1 MTKDEGRP
9 TKDDRRIINR
19 LSSVV
24 GRRLFRASALLA
36 LLFGI
41 DKLIG
46 LGRQVLVGRAYGVTA
61 ALDAYNAANN
71 LPDLIFAI
79 ISGGALAIA
88 FIPFLIETLDRD
100 GRAAAWDLFS
110 RVANWAFVITAG
122 LAIVIA
128 LFAEPL
134 VRNVVVP
141 GFKPDDQNLVITL
154 MRLNLIATLIFSIS
168 GLVIGG
174 LQANQHF
181 LLPALA
187 PILYNVGQIIG
198 VQFLA
203 GRLGIFGL
211 AYGVII
217 GAVLHLAIQVPGLIR
232 FGFRWTPSL
241 QWRHPEIQRVARVM
255 GPRVVTVAI
264 VYSIF
269 VATDNFASG
278 LYEGAVSAIAYG
290 WLILQLPET
299 VIGTAIATALL
310 PTLSELASRN
320 DRQALKKT
328 LRTAIA
334 AILAL
339 TIPTTIV
346 AILVIRPVVRLVFEG
361 RAFTA
366 EGTDLV
372 TAAAQMFLLGLTGH
386 SLLEIAARTFYARQN
401 AIVPLIAA
409 SLTAATF
416 VGLCLALIPFMGHA
430 GIALANTLA
439 FTAEALGLLWLLRRQ
454 NVL

>member
-1 MTKDEGRP
+1 MK
-9 TKDDRRIINR
+9 
-19 LSSVV
+19 
-24 GRRLFRASALLA
+24 LFRASALLA

-46 LGRQVLVGRAYGVTA
+46 LGRQVLVGRAYGVSA

-100 GRAAAWDLFS
+100 GRAAAWELFS

-122 LAIVIA
+122 LAVVIA
-128 LFAEPL
+128 LFAGPL

-141 GFKPDDQNLVITL
+141 GFAPADQNLVIVL

-187 PILYNVGQIIG
+187 PVLYNVGQIVG

-203 GRLGIFGL
+203 ERLGIFGL
-211 AYGVII
+211 AYGVIL
-217 GAVLHLAIQVPGLIR
+217 GAALHLAIQVPGLIR

-241 QWRHPEIQRVARVM
+241 QWRHPGVQKVARVM

-264 VYSIF
+264 IYSIF
-269 VATDNFASG
+269 VATDNFASN
-278 LYEGAVSAIAYG
+278 LYEGAVTAIAYG

-310 PTLSELASRN
+310 PTLSELASR
-320 DRQALKKT
+320 DEREALKKT
-328 LRTAIA
+328 LSTAIA
-334 AILAL
+334 AMLAL
-339 TIPTTIV
+339 TIPATIV
-346 AILVIRPVVRLVFEG
+346 GLIAIRPAVRLVFEG

-366 EGTDLV
+366 EDTDLV
-372 TAAAQMFLLGLTGH
+372 VAAAQMFLLGLTGH

-409 SLTAATF
+409 ALTAALF
-416 VGLCLALIPFMGHA
+416 VGLCFVLTPLMGHA

-454 NVL
+454 GVL